1 MTKYGLPIATVR
13 WADCDS
19 RTSIYGCRHF
29 VEGEDVMS
37 CRWGAPALLFPPRPP
52 PSHDGRPKWDCVFQ
66 MSQRFEN
73 GERVMIKVERR
84 SKWQHSVFRSDSA
97 VSNWNGF
104 SQYFWWGW
112 GGALCCYFP
121 FIFFL
126 SWKKHQGSFVRWVWC
141 LLIAY
146 VVCVWRFLY
155 ISGLSLLHT
164 KKK

>member
-84 SKWQHSVFRSDSA
+84 RKWQHSVFRSDSA
-97 VSNWNGF
+97 VSN
-104 SQYFWWGW
+104 
-112 GGALCCYFP
+112 
-121 FIFFL
+121 
-126 SWKKHQGSFVRWVWC
+126 
-141 LLIAY
+141 
-146 VVCVWRFLY
+146 
-155 ISGLSLLHT
+155 
-164 KKK
+164 

>member
-37 CRWGAPALLFPPRPP
+37 CRWAAPALLFPPRPP

-73 GERVMIKVERR
+73 GERVMIKVERW

-104 SQYFWWGW
+104 SQYFWWWCWWWW
-112 GGALCCYFP
+112 GGFVLLFP
-121 FIFFL
+121 FYFFYL
-126 SWKKHQGSFVRWVWC
+126 ERNTGG
-141 LLIAY
+141 LLCDGYGAF
-146 VVCVWRFLY
+146 W
-155 ISGLSLLHT
+155 
-164 KKK
+164 